1 MQITIRDRQ
10 LKKLTA
16 INNDIPEMLSFQ
28 DETLHLYK
36 ENSTATFD
44 FSIPKYYFGK
54 LHKDVDF
61 INDDIY
67 ISLIDDGR
75 PYYFYVHTLVQ
86 DDFRFTLT
94 CNDANL
100 EYTMEQANPF
110 INTEAHNI
118 NWYLKQMGLLDFA
131 GVHVGLNEISDIT
144 RTLSFDNQQTK
155 LERLSSLINQFNGE
169 FELVTEVDKNGKYK
183 GIRLDIYHEA
193 DDTHHGVG
201 KIRGD
206 VTLKYG
212 KEVTGVQVT
221 SVKEGFFNAG
231 IFTGEN
237 GLDISDVE
245 KTVKDED
252 GNVLFY
258 THAGS
263 QMVYAPQSR
272 DKYPSNVLSSD
283 RWTRRDFSTNYTNK
297 NELVNYTFKTIE
309 QLSKPQITFLVS
321 ARSDM
326 LNGIKDLSIGDTVFI
341 FDKNFK
347 NGLLL
352 KARVSEI
359 IKCFK
364 QPNNSAYV
372 FTNYEVIK
380 NNISST
386 LRSRIDEILESKIP
400 YDLRILTNN
409 GLQFKNSNGTSIISP
424 ELWKNNKKLNAT
436 FRFKNR
442 DVVLGSGLQFTVD
455 PKQFI
460 DILNLTIEAYIG
472 NEFIASKQLTFSN
485 VNDGQ
490 DGIGINSTSVTYGIS
505 ASASVQPTN
514 WTEIMPVATAE
525 QYLWTRKITD
535 YTDPSKPDTI
545 ELTYSYQ
552 GKNGTPGTSLT
563 VSKTEYQAGTSGTVA
578 PTGTWTIAIPTV
590 ADGQFLWMKAT
601 MSDNSTI
608 IVPTKQG
615 AKGKDGVSVTNNIPS
630 YTLSTSGTTAPPTGW
645 SSSIPTLIKGQFLWT
660 KNDLTLSDSTTKT
673 SYFVTYIPNDG
684 INGQTP
690 VVHTAY
696 ANSQNGAVDFSI
708 TDSSGRRF
716 IGQYVDYNST
726 NSTDPTKYKWIN
738 MVGSIVLSTGNLLAS
753 KYLIN
758 NYSSKSFTLKAWAN
772 TFVEAINIPD
782 IFKEGETYTISFD
795 AEIIEKS
802 TILTVY
808 AKQVGFTL
816 WSKSNNSIFELFL
829 KNLSNLNQKG
839 RFELTFK
846 CPKIEADTQLLAYT
860 NRYFDGTKADYD
872 RVKFDNLNVTI
883 GNVVNKSWLQ
893 PIEDI
898 DAKIDTK
905 ADQLY
910 TQQQILA
917 LEEKTTL
924 ARENAIAE
932 AMQNTISEVEQKWQ
946 LWYDTNTK
954 DEKQQVANDIAS
966 LMQRTAEL
974 DYKLGEASA
983 KFSFINNETIIGE
996 DGVAIGD
1003 KAGKAKLFM
1012 SGDSISFLTNGVA
1025 QMTLTGDTLSIKN
1038 GLFTERIQIGN
1049 FVEEVYDKNPL
1060 FNVIRAIK
1068 NS

>member
-118 NWYLKQMGLLDFA
+118 NWYLEQMGLLDFA
-131 GVHVGLNEISDIT
+131 GVYVGLNEISDIT

-155 LERLSSLINQFNGE
+155 LERLSSLINQFGGE

-193 DDTHHGVG
+193 DNTHHGMG
-201 KIRGD
+201 KVRGD

-359 IKCFK
+359 IKCFT

-442 DVVLGSGLQFTVD
+442 DVVLGSGLQYTAD

-472 NEFIASKQLTFSN
+472 NDL
-485 VNDGQ
+485 
-490 DGIGINSTSVTYGIS
+490 
-505 ASASVQPTN
+505 
-514 WTEIMPVATAE
+514 VATRQITFTNVSDGPKGDKGEKGALDEE
-525 QYLWTRKITD
+525 QVKEITD
-535 YTDPSKPDTI
+535 
-545 ELTYSYQ
+545 
-552 GKNGTPGTSLT
+552 
-563 VSKTEYQAGTSGTVA
+563 
-578 PTGTWTIAIPTV
+578 
-590 ADGQFLWMKAT
+590 
-601 MSDNSTI
+601 
-608 IVPTKQG
+608 
-615 AKGKDGVSVTNNIPS
+615 
-630 YTLSTSGTTAPPTGW
+630 
-645 SSSIPTLIKGQFLWT
+645 
-660 KNDLTLSDSTTKT
+660 
-673 SYFVTYIPNDG
+673 
-684 INGQTP
+684 
-690 VVHTAY
+690 
-696 ANSQNGAVDFSI
+696 
-708 TDSSGRRF
+708 
-716 IGQYVDYNST
+716 
-726 NSTDPTKYKWIN
+726 
-738 MVGSIVLSTGNLLAS
+738 
-753 KYLIN
+753 
-758 NYSSKSFTLKAWAN
+758 
-772 TFVEAINIPD
+772 
-782 IFKEGETYTISFD
+782 
-795 AEIIEKS
+795 
-802 TILTVY
+802 
-808 AKQVGFTL
+808 
-816 WSKSNNSIFELFL
+816 
-829 KNLSNLNQKG
+829 
-839 RFELTFK
+839 
-846 CPKIEADTQLLAYT
+846 
-860 NRYFDGTKADYD
+860 
-872 RVKFDNLNVTI
+872 
-883 GNVVNKSWLQ
+883 
-893 PIEDI
+893 
-898 DAKIDTK
+898 KIDTK
-905 ADQLY
+905 ADSKLTQDQLNLLLE
-910 TQQQILA
+910 TQ
-917 LEEKTTL
+917 
-924 ARENAIAE
+924 N
-932 AMQNTISEVEQKWQ
+932 
-946 LWYDTNTK
+946 
-954 DEKQQVANDIAS
+954 
-966 LMQRTAEL
+966 LMTAEL
-974 DYKLGEASA
+974 KA
-983 KFSFINNETIIGE
+983 KATAEQADSLLATVNKILSDNAIIGADTE
-996 DGVAIGD
+996 AKLIANAERIEAFRKDYDNKMLQLDFVSNYMRATDLGLEVSASDGSSSLLIQKD
-1003 KAGKAKLFM
+1003 RISMFSAGKEVM
-1012 SGDSISFLTNGVA
+1012 YISQGLIHIDNGV
-1025 QMTLTGDTLSIKN
+1025 
-1038 GLFTERIQIGN
+1038 FTKTIQIGN
-1049 FVEEVYDKNPL
+1049 FRESQLDGDPTT
-1060 FNVIRAIK
+1060 NVTIYVG
-1068 NS
+1068 

>member
-61 INDDIY
+61 VNDDIY

-131 GVHVGLNEISDIT
+131 GVYVGLNEISDIT

-155 LERLSSLINQFNGE
+155 LERLSSLINQFGGE

-237 GLDISDVE
+237 GLNISDVE

-321 ARSDM
+321 AMSGM

-359 IKCFK
+359 IKCFT

-386 LRSRIDEILESKIP
+386 LRLRIDEILESKIP

-409 GLQFKNSNGTSIISP
+409 GLQFKNSNGTSTISP

-490 DGIGINSTSVTYGIS
+490 DGVGINSRSVTYGIS
-505 ASASVQPTN
+505 TSATVQPTN
-514 WTEIMPVATAE
+514 WTEAMPVAKQGE
-525 QYLWTRKITD
+525 YLWKRTITD
-535 YTDPSKPDTI
+535 YTDPTKSDTI
-545 ELTYSYQ
+545 ELTYNYQ
-552 GKNGTPGTSLT
+552 GKDGTPGTSLT
-563 VSKTEYQAGTSGTVA
+563 VSKTEYQSGTSGTVA

-615 AKGKDGVSVTNNIPS
+615 AKGKDGKTPYVHFAYADNADGTGLTLTDNGQRYIGHYSD
-630 YTLSTSGTTAPPTGW
+630 YTQADSTDKTKYRWADRWAKIDSGGRNYFKNSRSRTYTITSDTTQDYRTFIYDEFW
-645 SSSIPTLIKGQFLWT
+645 
-660 KNDLTLSDSTTKT
+660 KND
-673 SYFVTYIPNDG
+673 
-684 INGQTP
+684 
-690 VVHTAY
+690 
-696 ANSQNGAVDFSI
+696 
-708 TDSSGRRF
+708 RRF
-716 IGQYVDYNST
+716 IKSMVRISLDIAFSPALPQDIST
-726 NSTDPTKYKWIN
+726 MVYFAASPWYSAPITFKGNTTDRQHFDLVYDLSGASSSYK
-738 MVGSIVLSTGNLLAS
+738 
-753 KYLIN
+753 
-758 NYSSKSFTLKAWAN
+758 
-772 TFVEAINIPD
+772 PD
-782 IFKEGETYTISFD
+782 NVFIRF
-795 AEIIEKS
+795 
-802 TILTVY
+802 
-808 AKQVGFTL
+808 
-816 WSKSNNSIFELFL
+816 NNSFPLNTRVSIDNANLYISSVREDYRPAVEEL
-829 KNLSNLNQKG
+829 
-839 RFELTFK
+839 E
-846 CPKIEADTQLLAYT
+846 EAL
-860 NRYFDGTKADYD
+860 
-872 RVKFDNLNVTI
+872 
-883 GNVVNKSWLQ
+883 
-893 PIEDI
+893 
-898 DAKIDTK
+898 DTK

-924 ARENAIAE
+924 ERENAIAE

-954 DEKQQVANDIAS
+954 DEKQKVANDIAS

>member
-54 LHKDVDF
+54 IHKDVDF

-86 DDFRFTLT
+86 DDFRFILT

-131 GVHVGLNEISDIT
+131 GVYVGLNEISDIT

-155 LERLSSLINQFNGE
+155 LERLSSLINQFGGE

-237 GLDISDVE
+237 GLNISDVE

-321 ARSDM
+321 AMSGM

-359 IKCFK
+359 IKCFT

-386 LRSRIDEILESKIP
+386 LRLRIDEILESKIP

-409 GLQFKNSNGTSIISP
+409 GLQFKNSNGTSTISP

-485 VNDGQ
+485 VNDGA
-490 DGIGINSTSVTYGIS
+490 DGVGINSRSVTYGIS
-505 ASASVQPTN
+505 TSATVQPTN
-514 WTEIMPVATAE
+514 WTEAMPVAKQGE
-525 QYLWTRKITD
+525 YLWKRTITD

-552 GKNGTPGTSLT
+552 GKNGSAGTS
-563 VSKTEYQAGTSGTVA
+563 VSVTKIEYQVGTSGTTA
-578 PTGTWTIAIPTV
+578 PTGTWSAGLPV
-590 ADGQFLWMKAT
+590 VPDGQFLWMKVTFSDGNIAT
-601 MSDNSTI
+601 M
-608 IVPTKQG
+608 PGKQG
-615 AKGKDGVSVTNNIPS
+615 AVGPKGD
-630 YTLSTSGTTAPPTGW
+630 
-645 SSSIPTLIKGQFLWT
+645 KG
-660 KNDLTLSDSTTKT
+660 D
-673 SYFVTYIPNDG
+673 TYYP
-684 INGQTP
+684 
-690 VVHTAY
+690 HTAW
-696 ANSQNGAVDFSI
+696 ANSEDGKVDFST
-708 TDSSGRRF
+708 TDSKGRRYK
-716 IGQYVDYNST
+716 GDYSDT
-726 NSTDPTKYKWIN
+726 NVAGSTDPTKYKWVD
-738 MVGSIVLSTGNLLAS
+738 MVGSVEVGGVNLLAIS
-753 KYLIN
+753 KVVNGYIAAANGTVNPSYYPDGVIDQFIDVPDDATLIYQAWNPKRINDTTKSGKIAYYDAGGAYLGTYFFIPQYNGTPYQKAIIKLPSNVKKIKIN
-758 NYSSKSFTLKAWAN
+758 VVLNDDIKIKIEFG
-772 TFVEAINIPD
+772 NIP
-782 IFKEGETYTISFD
+782 T
-795 AEIIEKS
+795 
-802 TILTVY
+802 
-808 AKQVGFTL
+808 
-816 WSKSNNSIFELFL
+816 
-829 KNLSNLNQKG
+829 
-839 RFELTFK
+839 
-846 CPKIEADTQLLAYT
+846 AYT
-860 NRYFDGTKADYD
+860 QA
-872 RVKFDNLNVTI
+872 
-883 GNVVNKSWLQ
+883 
-893 PIEDI
+893 PEDV

-905 ADQLY
+905 ADSELTQYQLNLLLE
-910 TQQQILA
+910 TQNLMTA
-917 LEEKTTL
+917 EMRTKATAEEVDSL
-924 ARENAIAE
+924 
-932 AMQNTISEVEQKWQ
+932 
-946 LWYDTNTK
+946 
-954 DEKQQVANDIAS
+954 IAS
-966 LMQRTAEL
+966 YNKYVSDESVNKANVEAEL
-974 DYKLGEASA
+974 IANAERIEAFRKDYDDKMLQLDFVSNYMRATDLGLEVSAS
-983 KFSFINNETIIGE
+983 
-996 DGVAIGD
+996 DGSSSLLIQKD
-1003 KAGKAKLFM
+1003 RISMLSAGKEVM
-1012 SGDSISFLTNGVA
+1012 YISQGLIHIDNGVFTK
-1025 QMTLTGDTLSIKN
+1025 TL
-1038 GLFTERIQIGN
+1038 QIGN
-1049 FVEEVYDKNPL
+1049 FRESQLDGDPTT
-1060 FNVIRAIK
+1060 NVTIYVG
-1068 NS
+1068 